1 MITVKHIWILSMMVM
16 ILAFISKIVG
26 LINYK
31 QFSSEIVVLTIV
43 CIALTLFDRTNN
55 GEVL

>member
-31 QFSSEIVVLTIV
+31 QFSSEIVVI
-43 CIALTLFDRTNN
+43 IIIDF
-55 GEVL
+55 EFE